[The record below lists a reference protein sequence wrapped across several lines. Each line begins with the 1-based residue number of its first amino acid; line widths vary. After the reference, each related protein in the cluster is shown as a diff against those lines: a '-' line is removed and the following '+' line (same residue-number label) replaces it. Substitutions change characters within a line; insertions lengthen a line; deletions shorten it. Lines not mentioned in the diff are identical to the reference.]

1 MITRVAFVSALG
13 VLLTAGAVHAE
24 GCPDQVPEDAVARRA
39 EAKKWFSQGQTA
51 TDAGDDVTAI
61 KAYQCSL
68 KFVPHGFT
76 AYNLAQVAERVGDLD
91 AAIRSYDEY
100 LLLVPDAKDAQEVK
114 ERVVALRR
122 RLAKARQATEDLTE
136 IKPPP
141 ASSSPALT
149 VQPPAQAQPAPQ
161 SLASAPQAEPVAA
174 QSSSSNHYRTA
185 AWIVYG
191 GAGAALVGGL
201 VTNLLARSKMDTCR
215 STYPNGGQAAAEPVC
230 NDAKTMAYLSY
241 GLFGVGAAAAVV
253 GTVLIL
259 HPTESSDVALQVL
272 PQGGLTVGWSGTY

>member
-1 MITRVAFVSALG
+1 MITVAFVSALG

-24 GCPDQVPEDAVARRA
+24 GCPDQVPEDAVARRTQ
-39 EAKKWFSQGQTA
+39 AKKWFSQGQTA
-51 TDAGDDVTAI
+51 ADAGDDVTAI

-76 AYNLAQVAERVGDLD
+76 AFNLAQVAERVGDLD

-100 LLLVPDAKDAQEVK
+100 LLLVPDAKDAQEVN
-114 ERVVALRR
+114 ERVATLKR

-149 VQPPAQAQPAPQ
+149 VQPPAQAPPAPQ
-161 SLASAPQAEPVAA
+161 SLAPEPQAESVAS
-174 QSSSSNHYRTA
+174 QSPSSNNYRTA
-185 AWIVYG
+185 AWIIYG

-201 VTNLLARSKMDTCR
+201 VTNLLARSEMDTCR
-215 STYPNGGQAAAEPVC
+215 SAYPNGGQAAAEPAC

-259 HPTESSDVALQVL
+259 HPTGSSDVALQVL
-272 PQGGLTVGWSGTY
+272 PQGGLSLGWSGTY